1 MSGHSSCLERV
12 CERDELRAVMWGC
25 LLLLKVSQNQLCA
38 GSSWSRSV
46 LRTAGQCCMQR
57 KTSLGMQGRVLS
69 STAVS
74 SLWSRVLSH
83 CWSVNIFPELVLLG
97 PGDLVRSSWG

>member
-1 MSGHSSCLERV
+1 MGMFAAPEGVPEPALCWKFMVTLSPANS
-12 CERDELRAVMWGC
+12 RAV
-25 LLLLKVSQNQLCA
+25 LHA
-38 GSSWSRSV
+38 
-46 LRTAGQCCMQR
+46 A
-57 KTSLGMQGRVLS
+57 KTSLGVQGRVLS

-83 CWSVNIFPELVLLG
+83 CWSVNIFPELALLG